1 MDYVY
6 TCRNSENEELLYSLR
21 CLEENMPNGRVWLV
35 GYRPKWYVGD
45 FVSVK
50 DVGNKFDNI
59 RQCIKKITEIDE
71 ISDNFVLMNDD
82 FFALKK
88 INKIESFHGGL
99 LSNKITRYKESR
111 MSWKYIKLLELT
123 LKDLQNNGINKPL
136 DYDIHLP
143 MIMNKEL
150 LAQTIDKAYF
160 PRSGY
165 GNIVKIDGI
174 ETQDVKIYKSKNKL
188 VKNETGLISTE
199 TNSFQSLKNK
209 IFKNNFYLSSSYED
223 SKYVDF

>member
-1 MDYVY
+1 
-6 TCRNSENEELLYSLR
+6 
-21 CLEENMPNGRVWLV
+21 
-35 GYRPKWYVGD
+35 
-45 FVSVK
+45 
-50 DVGNKFDNI
+50 
-59 RQCIKKITEIDE
+59 
-71 ISDNFVLMNDD
+71 
-82 FFALKK
+82 
-88 INKIESFHGGL
+88 
-99 LSNKITRYKESR
+99 

-123 LKDLQNNGINKPL
+123 LKDLQNNGINEPL